1 MRKKLIRMTTIPISL
16 KVLLSDQLRFMNNYF
31 DVIGVSS
38 EGKELKELEKIE
50 GIKTIKLNMSRKITP
65 IRDFISLLRAIYLI
79 LKEKPDIVHT
89 HTPKAGIIGMM
100 ASWICR
106 VPYRFHTVAGLPL
119 MEAEGNKKKILKFV
133 EKLTYF
139 FATKVYP
146 NSKGL
151 ENYILENKFTKKEK
165 LKVIGYGS
173 SNGIDTEYFFKS
185 DNIIQ
190 KSLEIIKFYNLK
202 DKFIFSFVGR
212 IVKDKGINE
221 LLSSFDKLSYE
232 FQNISLL
239 LIGNY
244 ENDLDPISNKSK
256 NIIKNNLD
264 IIEVGYQSDIR
275 VFLAASDCFVL
286 PTYREG
292 FPNVLLQASSMEL
305 PCIVTNING
314 CNEIIEDNKNGLIV
328 EPKNEEELYLAMKK
342 VLEDK
347 NLLKKLSENSRNNIV
362 KKYDRKEF
370 FKYLLKEY
378 EEVILDKKSI

>member
-1 MRKKLIRMTTIPISL
+1 M
-16 KVLLSDQLRFMNNYF
+16 
-31 DVIGVSS
+31 
-38 EGKELKELEKIE
+38 
-50 GIKTIKLNMSRKITP
+50 
-65 IRDFISLLRAIYLI
+65 
-79 LKEKPDIVHT
+79 
-89 HTPKAGIIGMM
+89 
-100 ASWICR
+100 
-106 VPYRFHTVAGLPL
+106 
-119 MEAEGNKKKILKFV
+119 
-133 EKLTYF
+133 
-139 FATKVYP
+139 
-146 NSKGL
+146 
-151 ENYILENKFTKKEK
+151 
-165 LKVIGYGS
+165 
-173 SNGIDTEYFFKS
+173 
-185 DNIIQ
+185 
-190 KSLEIIKFYNLK
+190 K

-232 FQNISLL
+232 FKNISLL

-256 NIIKNNLD
+256 NIIKNNLG

-275 VFLAASDCFVL
+275 IFLAASDCFVL

-378 EEVILDKKSI
+378 EEVIFDKKSI